1 LSPLSSSEA
10 DEAPAAPMT
19 YPRLSRERWCQ
30 LLLLVMAFAC
40 YGRVWTRGAYSDD
53 FLLLSYAT
61 AHPYWQAVEETAQL
75 SSRFSQG
82 IMVPLVFRAL
92 SGSSPGAFHWAIFHA
107 IALLLFSSSILLYN
121 RILTILDVPWRVRLL
136 AGLVF
141 VLHPVKAE
149 ALLWPTN
156 VFAYVLPAF
165 IFLLGMARYFRIAR
179 EGRETVGTLLATFTI
194 VLFTAFF
201 TEQIPPLFALLVA
214 VRLYFFGAKRRDVL
228 RNLFCLSSVLVIF
241 IITIMNTGAA
251 TRIARTGWVGFGSLA
266 KHLLRVVG
274 LSAAGFIEYSRKNLL
289 DGHSGARILES
300 MMSMWFLLALI
311 PLALLMRQL
320 WKELNKFHQDRVR
333 RPLAVMG
340 IGVLALLAPLS
351 PFMVVKYDVPERG
364 LYIPLLGF
372 ALAVAAA
379 FELLGI
385 ALPRTWQKA
394 MAVGILALFATAG
407 IMIDQLDQ
415 NDFSEYWSYE
425 RKLVTQLESSEP
437 DLPENAEISLSYI
450 PRPSGSTPSLVND
463 FAFQGLL
470 DWLFP
475 NKGVKGSSL
484 ADFSTIFQ
492 MPSHLLST
500 QTPEF
505 QPPSD
510 HWVLIW
516 DGKEFVRLTKVRLQA
531 SDSSALA
538 HPSAPPGAGKEHSRI
553 PSVELKALMYP
564 VHIQRAYGAEDVLEI
579 GWMMDLVETDL
590 LLLNLSVVR
599 DTREQNNLHLMVS
612 TAYRDGKVQSVF
624 EDLNEKFGYLLT
636 PSAFHKSFFVPH
648 ASELLSL
655 DITVKGPGGPICTE
669 TVALPDFRAAR

>member
-1 LSPLSSSEA
+1 LSPLSRNEA
-10 DEAPAAPMT
+10 DEAPAPPMA

-53 FLLLSYAT
+53 FLLLSYVT
-61 AHPYWQAVEETAQL
+61 AHPYWRAVEETAQL

-82 IMVPLVFRAL
+82 IMVPLVFGAL
-92 SGSSPGAFHWAIFHA
+92 SGSSPGTFHWAIFHA
-107 IALLLFSSSILLYN
+107 MALLLFSFSILLYD

-149 ALLWPTN
+149 VLLWPTS

-201 TEQIPPLFALLVA
+201 TEQILPLFALLVA
-214 VRLYFFGAKRRDVL
+214 VRLYLFGAKRRDVL
-228 RNLFCLSSVLVIF
+228 RNLFGLSSVLAIF

-251 TRIARTGWVGFGSLA
+251 TRIARTGWVSFGSLA

-274 LSAAGFIEYSRKNLL
+274 LSVAGFIQYRSRNLL
-289 DGHSGARILES
+289 DGRSWAPILES
-300 MMSMWFLLALI
+300 MMSRWFLLALI
-311 PLALLMRQL
+311 PLVLLTWQL
-320 WKELNKFHQDRVR
+320 WKETRKFHQDRAR

-351 PFMVVKYDVPERG
+351 PFMVVQYDVPERG

-394 MAVGILALFATAG
+394 IAVGILALFAAAG

-437 DLPENAEISLSYI
+437 DLPENAEISLSYL
-450 PRPSGSTPSLVND
+450 PRPSGSVPSLVSD
-463 FAFQGLL
+463 YAFPGLV
-470 DWLFP
+470 DWVFP
-475 NKGVKGSSL
+475 NKGVKGSTL
-484 ADFSTIFQ
+484 TDFSTIFQ
-492 MPSHLLST
+492 LPSRLLST

-505 QPPSD
+505 QPPSN

-516 DGKEFVRLTKVRLQA
+516 DGKEFVRLTKIRLQA
-531 SDSSALA
+531 SDSSTLAL
-538 HPSAPPGAGKEHSRI
+538 PGSPPIAGKEHSGIR
-553 PSVELKALMYP
+553 PLELKALMVP
-564 VHIQRAYGAEDVLEI
+564 VHIQRTSGAGDVLEI
-579 GWMMDLVETDL
+579 GGMMDLPEPDL

-599 DTREQNNLHLMVS
+599 DAREQNNLRLIVS

-624 EDLNEKFGYLLT
+624 EDLNEKFGYRLT
-636 PSAFHKSFFVPH
+636 PSAFQKSFFVPH

-655 DITVKGPGGPICTE
+655 DITVKGPGGLMCTE